1 MEFEHIYEIVNN
13 EELTYDEL
21 LFFYK
26 KYLILKLKQIKS
38 LPSYESDI
46 NYYLTN
52 SMYTNCYAYALR
64 LSIPQFF
71 NENFY
76 RLTGN
81 YFNFIPGIFSYKKY
95 PKNTKLLL
103 DNLKSDLDSLEI
115 KNIGYRVAV
124 LSEIKVFDGERDFHF
139 IRENICGNWSQ
150 KIGRSELIEKSSYI
164 DVPNNY
170 DLIKTLKI

>member
-1 MEFEHIYEIVNN
+1 MEFEHIFEIVNN
-13 EELTYDEL
+13 EELNYDEL

-64 LSIPQFF
+64 LSIPQLF

-103 DNLKSDLDSLEI
+103 DNLKSDLD
-115 KNIGYRVAV
+115 K
-124 LSEIKVFDGERDFHF
+124 F
-139 IRENICGNWSQ
+139 
-150 KIGRSELIEKSSYI
+150 
-164 DVPNNY
+164 
-170 DLIKTLKI
+170 

>member
-1 MEFEHIYEIVNN
+1 MEFEHIFEIVNN

-46 NYYLTN
+46 NYYLNN

-150 KIGRSELIEKSSYI
+150 KIGRIELIEKSSYI

-170 DLIKTLKI
+170 DLIKILKI

>member
-1 MEFEHIYEIVNN
+1 MEFEYIFEIVNN
-13 EELTYDEL
+13 EELNYNEL

-26 KYLILKLKQIKS
+26 KYLILKLKQLKS

-139 IRENICGNWSQ
+139 IRENICGSWSQ

-170 DLIKTLKI
+170 DLIKILKI

>member
-139 IRENICGNWSQ
+139 IRENISNFLEENIMS
-150 KIGRSELIEKSSYI
+150 
-164 DVPNNY
+164 
-170 DLIKTLKI
+170 